1 MDERVLTVLD
11 RLYADDA
18 RQRSE
23 GLPVEQ
29 RTRNLTRASGE
40 FLKMLA
46 KAMRATRVLEI
57 GSSNGVSTIW
67 FAMAMRETGGR
78 VIGTEILPA
87 RAAQA
92 NANLEAA
99 GLAEF
104 AQVLS
109 GDAHEIVGG
118 LGDSVDIAFI
128 DAEKEDYIDHFMSVL
143 PLVHPGGMIIA
154 DNVTSHDI
162 SAYQKMVRARPECET
177 LTLPLERGLELTI
190 RSR

>member
-67 FAMAMRETGGR
+67 FAMAMREPGGR
-78 VIGTEILPA
+78 VIGSERQPRGGWTGGIRPG
-87 RAAQA
+87 AQ
-92 NANLEAA
+92 
-99 GLAEF
+99 
-104 AQVLS
+104 
-109 GDAHEIVGG
+109 
-118 LGDSVDIAFI
+118 
-128 DAEKEDYIDHFMSVL
+128 
-143 PLVHPGGMIIA
+143 
-154 DNVTSHDI
+154 
-162 SAYQKMVRARPECET
+162 R
-177 LTLPLERGLELTI
+177 
-190 RSR
+190 